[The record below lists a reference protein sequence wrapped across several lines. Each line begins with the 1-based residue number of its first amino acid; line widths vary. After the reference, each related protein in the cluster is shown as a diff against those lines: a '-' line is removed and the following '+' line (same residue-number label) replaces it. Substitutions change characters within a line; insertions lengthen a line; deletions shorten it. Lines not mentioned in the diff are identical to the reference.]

1 MIIPA
6 PSDTAVEV
14 LALTEPLACV
24 VRAARKSRMTFGQ
37 SVIVIGAGPIV
48 NLNVQMAR
56 LVGAAPIIVAET
68 SPERAEMACEAGAD
82 IAVTNPGLLSETVR
96 KNTAGRGADV
106 VIESVGHPDLYQE
119 AFRLIRPGGH
129 VTTFGITDPGDSVPL
144 DLLQTVLREN
154 SIKGSVA
161 VMGQDMHDVL
171 TLLIHNRIVP
181 RYFTDALCRRD
192 RRYGNCARGDFGP
205 VSTVMPFDTVEEAIT
220 IANDTEYG
228 LAASVWTKNIDKA
241 LTITRR
247 VQEGRFWVNTKL
259 SGGPEPP
266 IGGFK
271 QSGWG
276 REAGIYVVE
285 EYTQIKSVHIEIG
298 KRTHWIS

>member
-1 MIIPA
+1 MATMHAAVLVEPGRLVVDINVGCGICYYCRRNEILNCVKAQQIGISCDGAIAEYVRAPANLIIPA

-37 SVIVIGAGPIV
+37 SVVVIGAGPIG
-48 NLNVQMAR
+48 NLHVQMAR

-154 SIKGSVA
+154 SIKVRLPEW
-161 VMGQDMHDVL
+161 D
-171 TLLIHNRIVP
+171 RICTM
-181 RYFTDALCRRD
+181 R
-192 RRYGNCARGDFGP
+192 
-205 VSTVMPFDTVEEAIT
+205 
-220 IANDTEYG
+220 
-228 LAASVWTKNIDKA
+228 
-241 LTITRR
+241 
-247 VQEGRFWVNTKL
+247 
-259 SGGPEPP
+259 
-266 IGGFK
+266 
-271 QSGWG
+271 
-276 REAGIYVVE
+276 
-285 EYTQIKSVHIEIG
+285 
-298 KRTHWIS
+298 